1 MDTDKNKTK
10 TIQDCIEIIDLLGNI
25 HEKYTIAKPAR
36 FDEQGNSQ
44 SLHISFDEEKICSFL
59 KQVVNNGFISKIANS
74 DNQELIS
81 KFYKSLQN
89 IYEILQRQ
97 VGGISK
103 DSENVLI
110 KMRSS
115 FCSELPAD
123 NITKAEIEQNIQK
136 IEKRRIEVE
145 ERNRIAEQEE
155 SRKQQRNRNIV
166 KVILFLLA
174 GVLYLA
180 WGEKISIAYLIVYF
194 LVFGIRQINKYR
206 KRKTGPDVKEV
217 DIQEVK
223 TRKANSNKQTSKE
236 ILLLE
241 LDKAEKELHN
251 DSFALIKV
259 HFEKAINKEAD
270 KLLNWI
276 LDNSST
282 PLAWIYS
289 KTSNVSGDMVE
300 SGKYNIYRNTL
311 NGTGQD
317 LLKLFDDSTD
327 KLCELGEIEKDY
339 AKRQKENIRE
349 YIKGIG

>member
-36 FDEQGNSQ
+36 FDEQGNPQ

-59 KQVVNNGFISKIANS
+59 NQVVTNGFISKIANS

-81 KFYKSLQN
+81 KFYKTLQN
-89 IYEILQRQ
+89 LYEVLQRQ
-97 VGGISK
+97 IGGISK
-103 DSENVLI
+103 GSEDILI
-110 KMRSS
+110 EMRSTLYT
-115 FCSELPAD
+115 ELPAD

-166 KVILFLLA
+166 KVLLFLLA
-174 GVLYLA
+174 GIIYLV
-180 WGEKISIAYLIVYF
+180 WGEKIAIAYLIVYF
-194 LVFGIRQINKYR
+194 LFFCIRQINKIR
-206 KRKTGPDVKEV
+206 KRKIATDGKD
-217 DIQEVK
+217 VK
-223 TRKANSNKQTSKE
+223 TRKAVSNKQTSKE
-236 ILLLE
+236 TLLLE

-251 DSFALIKV
+251 DSFVLIKV
-259 HFEKAINKEAD
+259 YFEKAINKEAD

-276 LDNSST
+276 QDNNST

-300 SGKYNIYRNTL
+300 SGKYHIYRNAL